1 VFLLKGYW
9 SDGERRREDQMIAYC
24 DACAEE
30 MTKSWSYPGWMLDWP
45 SRVGSALEWEE
56 LPHEAIDML
65 AHFARPTSGVGT
77 RKTIESSLERRWNG

>member
-1 VFLLKGYW
+1 MNCWRHSLSVCCGNQAARVFLLKGYW

-65 AHFARPTSGVGT
+65 EVQQS
-77 RKTIESSLERRWNG
+77 